1 MNKKQKDTLDQ
12 LEMLFAVLCEKSI
25 FPQSVYDK
33 WTYLLPSHLTNC
45 DVSHFS
51 YFETEEEA
59 SNAAF
64 YRAEFPRVIFTGK
77 IENKRKEK

>member
-1 MNKKQKDTLDQ
+1 MNKKQKDT

-25 FPQSVYDK
+25 FPQSAH
-33 WTYLLPSHLTNC
+33 LLPSHLTNC

-64 YRAEFPRVIFTGK
+64 YRVEFPRVIFTGK